1 MYTRI
6 LVAIDDSSTSA
17 KALDEAIALA
27 HMLGSQLRIAHISDE
42 GPITQHGRGIGTY
55 LDIEKVKDEMRA
67 QGNRLLDAAVAKAAA
82 AGCQADRVLL
92 ESGRN
97 RVAERIIEA
106 ARDWGADLV
115 VIGSHGRR
123 GFERLL
129 VGSVAERLVRIATTS
144 LMLVRETDP
153 SAVGSAT

>member
-67 QGNRLLDAAVAKAAA
+67 QGNRLLDAAVAKAAG